1 MAEVATQVMTLEAPD
16 GGTRQFRHRG
26 IRADQGVVTQIFQS
40 QDYSLNRLK
49 RGAELVALYHSMV
62 AAGRRPLVIDAGAN
76 IGAASVYF
84 NLVFPRVHIVA
95 IEPEARNF
103 ALLQAN
109 TAGFDVDARLAA
121 IGAADGETALVD
133 PGLGEWGY
141 RTDAAAGGARL
152 QVIGAAALVA
162 DQERRGFAPFI
173 AKIDIEGGEAELFA
187 RDTGW
192 VERFPLLIVELHD
205 WMLPRGRTSHSFLRC
220 IAGLDRDFVYI
231 GENVFSI
238 ANQWTGTGNRA

>member
-1 MAEVATQVMTLEAPD
+1 MQTLRVQLPD
-16 GGTRQFRHRG
+16 GGARDFRHRG
-26 IRADQGVVTQIFQS
+26 TPADRGVVRQIFEE
-40 QDYSLNRLK
+40 QDYSLNRLQ
-49 RGAELVALYHSMV
+49 RGADLGALYASMSG
-62 AAGRRPLVIDAGAN
+62 AGRPLIVDAGAN

-84 NLVFPRVHIVA
+84 SLIFPRAHIVA
-95 IEPEARNF
+95 IEPEAGNF

-109 TAGFDVDARLAA
+109 TAGLDVDARAA
-121 IGAADGETALVD
+121 ALGAADGETALVD
-133 PGLGEWGY
+133 PGQGEWAY
-141 RTDAAAGGARL
+141 RTDAAAPGVRVP
-152 QVIGAAALVA
+152 VIGAARLVA
-162 DQERRGFAPFI
+162 EKEREGFAPFI

-205 WMLPRGRTSHSFLRC
+205 WLLPRGRTSHSFLRC

-238 ANQWTGTGNRA
+238 ANEWTGRGNHA